1 VEGRQGTVLGLSA
14 HHDLRAAIRAGAV
27 GGDVVADDEHR
38 LRIGVVAVRHH
49 GPALLVAQTGL
60 TDHPPGGIG
69 TLHGLALRE
78 VQQIHGLLR
87 AGGGDGHAL
96 AQLVVGR
103 VADAHAVVIDPRAGV
118 LLLDRVR
125 QADLHTR
132 TGDLGL
138 DLAGATIAHHLVGH
152 ALALEL
158 VEYRGAAPHG
168 ALGHEAVAVDA
179 AGPRIATS
187 VDDPLADLVVL
198 ALAHLV
204 HER

>member
-1 VEGRQGTVLGLSA
+1 VAGHVA
-14 HHDLRAAIRAGAV
+14 AMPAVVMDARAAVILM
-27 GGDVVADDEHR
+27 D
-38 LRIGVVAVRHH
+38 LVR
-49 GPALLVAQTGL
+49 
-60 TDHPPGGIG
+60 
-69 TLHGLALRE
+69 R
-78 VQQIHGLLR
+78 
-87 AGGGDGHAL
+87 
-96 AQLVVGR
+96 
-103 VADAHAVVIDPRAGV
+103 
-118 LLLDRVR
+118 
-125 QADLHTR
+125 ADLHSH

-138 DLAGATIAHHLVGH
+138 DLAGATTAHHLVGH

-204 HER
+204 HERGQTRGILMAHGRPGLEARALLFHLPQLPAAVAGLRQVGHVAPS